1 MPIAVGGDGDDP
13 APLPA
18 GREFA
23 ELDAGTIGIGQV
35 DRPLAWRLRQG
46 RHSGE
51 NERFPPFFMTPR
63 STLRQG
69 TPGGGDRRKP
79 DRNNSALE
87 QAGFETSV
95 PLTGGPAQNLKRH
108 PLAVAVLPKGPQLGT
123 ESIRFVPDQEWARR
137 VRLFHRVGCRLSI
150 ACKPKVKVAAK
161 WRAHADR
168 RGYRPAHRRIAPPRP
183 SSTSPARSASTPSRR
198 PRSCGVAEGKPAGC

>member
-1 MPIAVGGDGDDP
+1 VPIAVGGDGDDP

-79 DRNNSALE
+79 DRDRLSARASRIRNLGPTHRGTCPKPE
-87 QAGFETSV
+87 EAPAGGRRFAKGRETYLTDLPFSV
-95 PLTGGPAQNLKRH
+95 TTP
-108 PLAVAVLPKGPQLGT
+108 
-123 ESIRFVPDQEWARR
+123 ARR
-137 VRLFHRVGCRLSI
+137 VRTCFCLTALLR
-150 ACKPKVKVAAK
+150 AALGERPLK
-161 WRAHADR
+161 TA
-168 RGYRPAHRRIAPPRP
+168 RGHQN
-183 SSTSPARSASTPSRR
+183 
-198 PRSCGVAEGKPAGC
+198 GVAVLRDPEEFTAAAELGVGRAPFRRRR